1 MRTAYHLTCIVLG
14 GIVLAACTKE
24 SSRPDQT
31 ASSAGAGT
39 DTMALSTRT
48 VDSAAGALANR
59 REAQQLF
66 ESARAALV
74 QKQTRNAAAELR
86 RASAYFVRLAD
97 STSGAI
103 RTRVGQTHRGLDSLA
118 SKLEARTEVSVR
130 ELDRAFARANYV
142 ESERHLARSHEAWTR
157 SDTSEAAGEL
167 LIAVDHLE
175 RAAKDAGSSLG
186 RAGTRTVADARRLS
200 NDLLRQVPP
209 ANGAT
214 MARVHEDMT
223 QALHTLRERLDER

>member
-1 MRTAYHLTCIVLG
+1 MRTAHHLTCIVLG
-14 GIVLAACTKE
+14 SIILAGCTRE

-31 ASSAGAGT
+31 ASRAGAGT
-39 DTMALSTRT
+39 ETAALTPPTR
-48 VDSAAGALANR
+48 DSAAGALATR

-66 ESARAALV
+66 EAARAALV
-74 QKQTRNAAAELR
+74 GKQTTSTAADLR
-86 RASAYFVRLAD
+86 RASAYFARLAD

-103 RTRVGQTHRGLDSLA
+103 KTRIGQTQRGLDSLA

-130 ELDRAFARANYV
+130 ELDRAFARANCV
-142 ESERHLARSHEAWTR
+142 ESERHLARSQEAWTR
-157 SDTSEAAGEL
+157 SDTSDAAGEL

-186 RAGTRTVADARRLS
+186 RAGTRTVADARRLG
-200 NDLLRQVPP
+200 NDLLRQVPA

-214 MARVHEDMT
+214 MAQVHEDMT
-223 QALHTLRERLDER
+223 QALHTLRERIDER